1 MLWPWIFLGGDD
13 MRYTYVNSTDYRS
26 DNISAG
32 VKYQL
37 QAIHR
42 TLTYHYNDTLDM
54 LVISKDPAM
63 TTVRVRMSSSITRDL
78 VFLFYLEGRGDMVV

>member
-1 MLWPWIFLGGDD
+1 
-13 MRYTYVNSTDYRS
+13 MRYTYVNGTDYRQ

-37 QAIHR
+37 QAIHH
-42 TLTYHYNDTLDM
+42 TLVYHYNDTLDM

-63 TTVRVRMSSSITRDL
+63 TTVRVGSGVGGSISEKVL
-78 VFLFYLEGRGDMVV
+78 PSQ